1 MKRAG
6 RLMVSFAILA
16 GCSSG
21 PRVRADVARGEPAA
35 QLSIRLSSSD
45 SSLAPVPVDLIQVNN
60 RHRRGQPGEVMWAV
74 AHKPGTPGL
83 RLPALITY
91 GVVPSGYGSS
101 GPVAPLLMGDY
112 EVRVNA
118 GGVWT
123 VTPFRITAL
132 NVIE

>member
-1 MKRAG
+1 
-6 RLMVSFAILA
+6 
-16 GCSSG
+16 
-21 PRVRADVARGEPAA
+21 VRADVPRGEPAA

-45 SSLAPVPVDLIQVNN
+45 STLAPVAVDLIQINN

-91 GVVPSGYGSS
+91 GVVPSGYRSS
-101 GPVAPLLMGDY
+101 GPVPPLPMGDY
-112 EVRVNA
+112 EVRVDA

-123 VTPFRITAL
+123 ITSFRVNAL
-132 NVIE
+132 NVVE